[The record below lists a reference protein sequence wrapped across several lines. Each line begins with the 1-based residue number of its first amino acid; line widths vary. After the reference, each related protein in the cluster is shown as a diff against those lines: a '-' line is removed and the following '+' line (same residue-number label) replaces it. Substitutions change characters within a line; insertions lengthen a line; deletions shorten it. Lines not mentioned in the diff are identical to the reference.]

1 MWCTDKGDAT
11 RALGYPPGIMA
22 DPPRID
28 PYAFCP
34 DLCTHE
40 LGRGVLILELKEGDG
55 PYPEAISLS
64 FGALS
69 VLATLRDREDIRLAG
84 AQR

>member
-1 MWCTDKGDAT
+1 
-11 RALGYPPGIMA
+11 MA

-40 LGRGVLILELKEGDG
+40 LARGVLIDELKEKDG
-55 PYPEAISLS
+55 PYEAVSLS
-64 FGALS
+64 FDALS
-69 VLATLRDREDIRLAG
+69 MLATLRDREDVRLAG